1 MKNNILIVLAVIA
14 LAFVGWRVL
23 QIRDG
28 ATNPVVQ
35 PVIPSPAPQ
44 QVIIQ
49 QVEQIVTIATPVIQV
64 IELPAPTE
72 PATIAPE
79 GNRGGWA
86 APTPAGEMGGRDM
99 TGDKHKRTP

>member
-1 MKNNILIVLAVIA
+1 MKNNILIVLAVIT

-23 QIRDG
+23 QVRDG
-28 ATNPVVQ
+28 ATNPVVG
-35 PVIPSPAPQ
+35 PVILSPAPQ

-49 QVEQIVTIATPVIQV
+49 QVEQIITIATPVIQV
-64 IELPAPTE
+64 IALPQPTE
-72 PATIAPE
+72 PATLAPE
-79 GNRGGWA
+79 VNRGGWA